1 MGRVVRVTKWCFSGP
16 QILYLPEDVP
26 RAFKNYREA
35 LYTPSLLRKLRILKG
50 KQQTQTQAD
59 RQDNK

>member
-1 MGRVVRVTKWCFSGP
+1 
-16 QILYLPEDVP
+16 
-26 RAFKNYREA
+26 

-59 RQDNK
+59 RQDIKWLRSLVW